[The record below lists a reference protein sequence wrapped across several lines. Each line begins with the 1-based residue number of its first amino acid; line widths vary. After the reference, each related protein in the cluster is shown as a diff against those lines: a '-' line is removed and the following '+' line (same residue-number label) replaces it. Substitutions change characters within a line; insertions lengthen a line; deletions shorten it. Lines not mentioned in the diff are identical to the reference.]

1 MRYIYV
7 IIVQYY
13 MYIHYYYSS
22 LVLTISQSVIDRT
35 IRLLKY
41 IIKHK
46 YIHAILCIMHITFI
60 VCVCCMYVHD
70 QHMINPETDQR
81 TFVQRLNHI
90 ATIIVNTS
98 HKKFPIIANTSKN
111 WEILVM
117 FLYFYG

>member
-46 YIHAILCIMHITFI
+46 YNCNIMYNAYNIFFLC
-60 VCVCCMYVHD
+60 VAMYVHD
-70 QHMINPETDQR
+70 QYMINPETDQR